1 MSEMAKLLY
10 RLSQQAQTIRVTS
23 PAGTGLLMTAN
34 KKGSPS
40 GASGWQMVPPRFSV
54 VSPGHRCSVKVS
66 RELWFMTGSCGLRR
80 SLASCVDGSR
90 LRLIIDKGY
99 AIAVEGGREALIYR
113 RWLRDFSEPTAML
126 MDHACYDFNPG
137 IIKAIGR
144 ILEDE
149 HVFGCMQFGV
159 GAPELGSPICSDG
172 VVLNPSVGSMA
183 CRLSRKGD
191 TSFLNEFASA
201 AN

>member
-10 RLSQQAQTIRVTS
+10 RLSQQAEAIRITS
-23 PAGTGLLMTAN
+23 SAGTDLLMTAN
-34 KKGSPS
+34 YEGDSFWGKWLTDGYAQILGGQSWPQVFRESLQGTLVYDGAMWPS
-40 GASGWQMVPPRFSV
+40 A
-54 VSPGHRCSVKVS
+54 
-66 RELWFMTGSCGLRR
+66 ELGILRGR
-80 SLASCVDGSR
+80 VALT
-90 LRLIIDKGY
+90 IDKGY
-99 AIAVEGGREALIYR
+99 AIAVEGGGEALIYG

-137 IIKAIGR
+137 IIKASGR

-149 HVFGCMQFGV
+149 RVFGCMQFGV
-159 GAPELGSPICSDG
+159 GATELGSPVHSDS

-191 TSFLNEFASA
+191 TSVLN
-201 AN
+201 